1 MFEGDVEEAQPAASG
16 RGLRSVLCAVTVVL
30 LVLATSVS
38 FIVLPLVLEDRG
50 MHLFESFE
58 HFGWQGNQMRPCP
71 LVQGGMGK
79 YIDQTKMKTMHQAVL
94 VLHNSTVPHHVDV
107 LEVIEHAQIRRDLIF
122 LKHDCHYE
130 RGPCGSLGHGE
141 VHLHEP
147 PLMFYHY
154 GQRSES
160 FHDDIQQGLKPFGS
174 RDGTNHKWHVDPEE
188 RMHAILEWADA
199 AAHRADDK
207 LMEREFKIAQID
219 ADHRQRQAK
228 MYEDALK
235 ARAEMEA
242 MKQAEAEGA
251 KFEL

>member
-1 MFEGDVEEAQPAASG
+1 
-16 RGLRSVLCAVTVVL
+16 
-30 LVLATSVS
+30 
-38 FIVLPLVLEDRG
+38 

-141 VHLHEP
+141 VHLHGARQHRVILLLFVRCRSAVRLP
-147 PLMFYHY
+147 P
-154 GQRSES
+154 Q
-160 FHDDIQQGLKPFGS
+160 S
-174 RDGTNHKWHVDPEE
+174 RH
-188 RMHAILEWADA
+188 
-199 AAHRADDK
+199 
-207 LMEREFKIAQID
+207 
-219 ADHRQRQAK
+219 
-228 MYEDALK
+228 
-235 ARAEMEA
+235 
-242 MKQAEAEGA
+242 
-251 KFEL
+251 